1 MKRVTAILLLCLLI
15 LYHGGFYSV
24 YWLVSHQIDKQWQG
38 MDIPQ
43 QKDLMR
49 ISIPMKIP
57 YKANQ
62 IDYSQTRGKIV
73 LGKQV
78 YRAIYQ
84 KYQNDSLHILIVN
97 DAISSHLNNSIHAL
111 VKNAA
116 PMDENK
122 SRTSVIN
129 FCAKHYDEPKSVS
142 GLKSIYSVSVNDYTD
157 TYQRVHKSPCLDILL
172 QPPIV

>member
-24 YWLVSHQIDKQWQG
+24 YWLISHQIDKQWQV
-38 MDIPQ
+38 MDMPQ
-43 QKDLMR
+43 QKELTR

-62 IDYSQTRGKIV
+62 THYSQTQGKIV

-78 YRAIYQ
+78 YRALYQ

-97 DAISSHLNNSIHAL
+97 DALTSHLNNSIHDL
-111 VKNAA
+111 VKNAT
-116 PMDENK
+116 PVDENK
-122 SRTSVIN
+122 SHTSIIS
-129 FCAKHYDEPKSVS
+129 FCSKHYDEPKSVYN
-142 GLKSIYSVSVNDYTD
+142 LNNIYSLIKNDFKD
-157 TYQRVHKSPCLDILL
+157 TYLINHSQPYLDILL
-172 QPPIV
+172 QPPIT